1 MNRLA
6 EPPRRLLMG
15 NEAIAWGAIE
25 AGVRVVAAYPGT
37 PSTEVTEKILEH
49 AADYGIYAEWS
60 VNEKVA
66 LETAIAASWAG
77 ARAMACM
84 KQVGLNVASDPL
96 MTLAYLGVKGGL
108 VLIVADDPGPHSS
121 QTEQDTRL
129 FARFAKLPVLDPA
142 TPEEARE
149 MVKAAFRLSEDLQV
163 PVIVRPTTRTAH
175 VCQDMSFSPPPLP
188 ALPLPPVRFER
199 DPGWVI
205 LPSLS
210 AKRHRRLN
218 AIQDEMRRWFLQH
231 RLNGIAPL
239 CGEDGTAGCTGNC
252 SEDTGNVKNAG
263 YAGHSGKAVED
274 LAIVAGGV
282 AYSYVQE
289 GLAIL
294 GVSIPVYKV
303 GAPVPLPSAPIL
315 DFLGNKKSV
324 LIVEEQE
331 PVIEEQLTV
340 EAYRTGLCLSIIGK
354 NSGHLPREGEFS
366 TDLLLPLLRR
376 FVTGSIHCDR
386 TPAASASPAPLTPV
400 GQPGSAPAI
409 STGSAVAPAPV
420 SAHSLP
426 APPLRTPILCAGC
439 PHRNSFYAFIQA
451 ARSRDALFTGDI
463 GCYTLGAMP
472 PLGAADTIICMGASV
487 AMAAGFSHIEPDRP
501 HIAFLGDSTF
511 FHSGIPPLINAVY
524 QQARMTLVVLDNRT
538 TAMTGHQPHPGLGRK
553 GTGEIAPTIDIA
565 AVARGCGVEWVRT
578 VDPYDIAA
586 TIAAARE
593 ALDYPGVSV
602 IIARRDCVN
611 LARRSTPYRI
621 DAEACRRCGICLHK
635 FGCPALYEV
644 KPADK
649 ASAALSEK
657 NLSVEGAGAPTTDT
671 GQGGKPAV
679 AIAREKCFGCGACA
693 QICPWKA
700 ISPEVAS

>member
-1 MNRLA
+1 MNRIA

-37 PSTEVTEKILEH
+37 PSTEVTEKILHH
-49 AADYGIYAEWS
+49 AGEYGIYAEWS

-66 LETAIAASWAG
+66 LETAIAASWTG

-149 MVKAAFRLSEDLQV
+149 MVKAAFQLSEDLQV

-175 VCQDMSFSPPPLP
+175 VCQDVAFAPPPKP

-205 LPSLS
+205 LPALS

-218 AIQDEMRRWFLQH
+218 AIQEEMRRWFLRH
-231 RLNGIAPL
+231 RLNGIATP
-239 CGEDGTAGCTGNC
+239 CGEEATMSPAPPSLCDEATERMGNSGDLARATA
-252 SEDTGNVKNAG
+252 
-263 YAGHSGKAVED
+263 D

-282 AYSYVQE
+282 AYNYVRE
-289 GLAIL
+289 GLDIL

-303 GAPVPLPSAPIL
+303 GAPVPLPAAPIV
-315 DFLGNKKSV
+315 DFLRDKTAV

-331 PVIEEQLTV
+331 PVIEEQLTI
-340 EAYRTGLCLSIIGK
+340 EAYRTGLSLSIIGK
-354 NSGHLPREGEFS
+354 HSGHLPREGEFN

-376 FVTGSIHCDR
+376 FVSDSIHCHGVPLGKGAPATSADR
-386 TPAASASPAPLTPV
+386 VTAKAQATPV
-400 GQPGSAPAI
+400 TPETSATTETVA
-409 STGSAVAPAPV
+409 SGAEMAVP
-420 SAHSLP
+420 P

-472 PLGAADTIICMGASV
+472 PLGAADTIVCMGASV
-487 AMAAGFSHIEPDRP
+487 AMAAGFSQIEPDRP

-511 FHSGIPPLINAVY
+511 FHSGIPPLVNAVY

-553 GTGEIAPTIDIA
+553 GTGEVAPTIDIA

-586 TIAAARE
+586 TVAAAKE

-602 IIARRDCVN
+602 LIARRDCVN
-611 LARRSTPYRI
+611 LVRRSTPHRI
-621 DAEACRRCGICLHK
+621 DPDACRRCGICLRK

-644 KPADK
+644 KSLAHG
-649 ASAALSEK
+649 E
-657 NLSVEGAGAPTTDT
+657 
-671 GQGGKPAV
+671 GQGGKTTV
-679 AIAREKCFGCGACA
+679 AIAREKCFGCGGCA
-693 QICPWKA
+693 QVCPWKA
-700 ISPEVAS
+700 ISPEVES

>member
-37 PSTEVTEKILEH
+37 PSTEVTENILQH

-66 LETAIAASWAG
+66 LETAIAASWTG
-77 ARAMACM
+77 DRAMACM

-96 MTLAYLGVKGGL
+96 MTLTYLGVKGGL

-142 TPEEARE
+142 TPAEARE
-149 MVKAAFRLSEDLQV
+149 MVKAAFQLSEDLQV

-175 VCQDMSFSPPPLP
+175 VCQDMPFSPPPKP

-205 LPSLS
+205 LPALS

-218 AIQDEMRRWFLQH
+218 AIQDEVRRWFLQR
-231 RLNGIAPL
+231 RLNGITPTWDE
-239 CGEDGTAGCTGNC
+239 GESVSPTALAGCAN
-252 SEDTGNVKNAG
+252 
-263 YAGHSGKAVED
+263 KAKD

-282 AYSYVQE
+282 AYNYVQE
-289 GLAIL
+289 GLDTL

-303 GAPVPLPSAPIL
+303 GAPVPLPAAPIL
-315 DFLGNKKSV
+315 DFLRGKTSV

-340 EAYRTGLCLSIIGK
+340 EAYRTGFALSIIGK
-354 NSGHLPREGEFS
+354 HSGHLPREGEFS

-376 FVTGSIHCDR
+376 FVTDSIHCNRSPAHSASAASIAQAAQGRSADAAAS
-386 TPAASASPAPLTPV
+386 TEPAITTIPAASNK
-400 GQPGSAPAI
+400 SAAT
-409 STGSAVAPAPV
+409 SETANSAVTPA
-420 SAHSLP
+420 LP
-426 APPLRTPILCAGC
+426 SPPLRTPILCAGC

-472 PLGAADTIICMGASV
+472 PLGAADTIVCMGASV

-553 GTGEIAPTIDIA
+553 GTGETAPTIDIA

-578 VDPYDIAA
+578 VDPYDIPA

-611 LARRSTPYRI
+611 LVRRSTPYRI
-621 DAEACRRCGICLHK
+621 DAEACRRCGLCLRK

-644 KPADK
+644 K
-649 ASAALSEK
+649 
-657 NLSVEGAGAPTTDT
+657 DT
-671 GQGGKPAV
+671 GGEAGDKGQMGKPAV

-693 QICPWKA
+693 QVCPWKA
-700 ISPEVAS
+700 ISPEVES